1 MDETEKQIIR
11 LDLTGIDFE
20 QSMKRIAASLKD
32 YDPGRPALTRQPITG
47 PAVCTGDETF
57 YPTIGY
63 RWRFCWKTYLRNLW
77 RALRGG

>member
-1 MDETEKQIIR
+1 MGEI
-11 LDLTGIDFE
+11 G
-20 QSMKRIAASLKD
+20 
-32 YDPGRPALTRQPITG
+32 PALTRRPITG

>member
-1 MDETEKQIIR
+1 MGE
-11 LDLTGIDFE
+11 IDMLRVKIDADAREFE
-20 QSMKRIAASLKD
+20 QTIKKITGRKV
-32 YDPGRPALTRQPITG
+32 YDPRIGPAVTRRPITG

-77 RALRGG
+77 RAFLGG